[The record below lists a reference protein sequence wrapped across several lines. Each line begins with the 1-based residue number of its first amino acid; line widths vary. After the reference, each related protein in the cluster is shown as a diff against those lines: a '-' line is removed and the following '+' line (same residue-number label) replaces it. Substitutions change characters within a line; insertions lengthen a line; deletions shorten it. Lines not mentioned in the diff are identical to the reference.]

1 MLIGIVGPCS
11 AGKST
16 LTQALRDQDFIVKEI
31 MQEHCS
37 APDMWLRLSKPD
49 VLVYLDVSEEVAAER
64 EGLEKP
70 SSWWKD
76 ERIVR
81 LAHARAHCN
90 LYIDTTKLN
99 PDEVFEKVKSYLETY

>member
-16 LTQALRDQDFIVKEI
+16 LAYLLRNQNLVVKEI

-37 APDMWLRLSKPD
+37 APDMWQRLSKPD

-76 ERIVR
+76 ERSIR

-90 LYIDTTKLN
+90 LYIDTTALT
-99 PDEVFEKVKSYLETY
+99 PEEVSDKVKTYLEKY